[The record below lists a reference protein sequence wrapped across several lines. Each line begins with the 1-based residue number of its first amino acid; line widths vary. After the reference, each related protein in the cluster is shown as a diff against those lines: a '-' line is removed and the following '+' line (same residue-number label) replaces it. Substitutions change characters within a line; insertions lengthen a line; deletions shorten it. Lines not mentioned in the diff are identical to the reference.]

1 MEWASQIIG
10 FSAHSVERA
19 GEAGNIYYVR
29 MKCGKF
35 SSWQEA
41 LQGFL
46 LLPKWKHR
54 ELTVRWLMW
63 LVYSRGNS
71 ICVHTGPLAVAL

>member
-1 MEWASQIIG
+1 MYRCSKQKWSGRARSSDFLHLVWG
-10 FSAHSVERA
+10 ERA
-19 GEAGNIYYVR
+19 KQAIIHYVR

-54 ELTVRWLMW
+54 ETHSL
-63 LVYSRGNS
+63 LVD
-71 ICVHTGPLAVAL
+71 VAYLLPWEQYL